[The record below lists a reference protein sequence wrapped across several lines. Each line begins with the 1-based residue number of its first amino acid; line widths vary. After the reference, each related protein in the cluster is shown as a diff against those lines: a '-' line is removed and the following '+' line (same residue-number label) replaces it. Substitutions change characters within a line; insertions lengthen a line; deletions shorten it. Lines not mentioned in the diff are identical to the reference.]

1 MAPYHY
7 RLSGLRIDSPLLLP
21 GLQEEEA
28 GSFPPDVTFELVP
41 PSTGSDE
48 ATPHGPHRFSF
59 VVPRVG
65 LYTITDGCRIK
76 LECSEA
82 CSADDV
88 RLFLLGSA
96 FGALFHQRRLL
107 PLHASA
113 VCIDGRGVAVLGRT
127 GAGKSTLAACLLGRG
142 HDLIADDVCV
152 LDEMGFGI
160 AVSPGVC
167 RLRLSEQAST
177 LIPDWTL
184 SKPLGHYASGKYEVS
199 VARRISRKVPL
210 GHLFVLEEC
219 SENKPILF
227 EKKQADSA
235 LGLLLEHIYRSEFSM
250 YMGCMGETFR
260 LSAATVNTIP
270 LSIIRRPRA
279 FSRLHDVA
287 RQIEKETNS
296 A

>member
-1 MAPYHY
+1 
-7 RLSGLRIDSPLLLP
+7 
-21 GLQEEEA
+21 
-28 GSFPPDVTFELVP
+28 
-41 PSTGSDE
+41 
-48 ATPHGPHRFSF
+48 
-59 VVPRVG
+59 
-65 LYTITDGCRIK
+65 
-76 LECSEA
+76 
-82 CSADDV
+82 
-88 RLFLLGSA
+88 
-96 FGALFHQRRLL
+96 LL

-113 VCIDGRGVAVLGRT
+113 VCIDGRGVAVLGRS

-152 LDEMGFGI
+152 LDEMECGI

-167 RLRLSEQAST
+167 RLRLSEQAS
-177 LIPDWTL
+177 TL

-199 VARRISRKVPL
+199 VARRISEQVPL
-210 GHLFVLEEC
+210 RHLFVLEEC
-219 SENKPILF
+219 SEDKPIAL
-227 EKKQADSA
+227 EREQADSA